1 MVGIDFIGIFH
12 KKDWN
17 TQGIFIWK
25 MERLHSSLYLH
36 FLFITAFWPYKNQLD
51 QLQNALVQMPYT
63 SSENSVLTW
72 DSLEEEVGGKHGQV
86 FA

>member
-1 MVGIDFIGIFH
+1 M
-12 KKDWN
+12 
-17 TQGIFIWK
+17 WK
-25 MERLHSSLYLH
+25 MDRLFASFS
-36 FLFITAFWPYKNQLD
+36 FFWPYNNQLD